1 MIVYDLVNYVI
12 PSNIPKW
19 YLHISFPLYP
29 NCGSEP
35 TKARLWLLQFAGVLA
50 VAGWTH
56 VLVDNGLAK
65 ADESDLKKLDRC
77 ARLLRQIV
85 RYMLNLKS
93 WGIPDP
99 LWSPW
104 LFQFCYNIIIYIY
117 IHIVTHGIR
126 TWLIWGTRSLG
137 KLHLWLKDVERLLS
151 SKIAD

>member
-117 IHIVTHGIR
+117 TYSNS
-126 TWLIWGTRSLG
+126 WYKDLADLG
-137 KLHLWLKDVERLLS
+137 DPQFRKAPFVVERCWKTSFL
-151 SKIAD
+151 